1 VKPAIVFALGVLVTA
16 AGVLFA
22 LQGAGIV
29 HWPAE
34 SFMVGTRDWIEY
46 GIVIAMIGVGLMLA
60 ARRMRQG

>member
-1 VKPAIVFALGVLVTA
+1 MKSAIILILGVLVTA

-34 SFMVGTRDWIEY
+34 SFMIGARMWIEY
-46 GIVIAMIGVGLMLA
+46 GIVIALIGVGLMLT
-60 ARRMRQG
+60 ARKIRQG

>member
-1 VKPAIVFALGVLVTA
+1 VKPALTFVLGVLVTA

-29 HWPAE
+29 RWPAQ
-34 SFMVGTRDWIEY
+34 SFMVGTNDWIEY
-46 GIVIAMIGVGLMLA
+46 GIVIAMIGVGLMVA